1 MKIYIS
7 FLLVCL
13 PFAFQESRADST
25 WEEEDGYLGVQFS
38 VPLESGPKG
47 NLFAK
52 ANYNIL
58 LINSTEGYADGFA
71 IGFDK
76 LGFRS
81 VSYLRPSNILGIS
94 ESSVRDHSI
103 TLLTT
108 ENDHKSPKTNVV
120 LEAGTIVMYGII
132 GIILLGDALK
142 DFAED
147 LESKDSD

>member
-1 MKIYIS
+1 MKVYITY
-7 FLLVCL
+7 LLVCL
-13 PFAFQESRADST
+13 SFLSQESRADSI

-38 VPLESGPKG
+38 VPLESGSKS
-47 NLFAK
+47 NLFEK

-58 LINSTEGYADGFA
+58 LIDSTEGYADGIA

-81 VSYLRPSNILGIS
+81 ISYLRPSNILGIS
-94 ESSVRDHSI
+94 ESSVRNHSI

-108 ENDHKSPKTNVV
+108 KNGHDSPKTNVV
-120 LEAGTIVMYGII
+120 LEAGTIVMYGVV

-142 DFAED
+142 DFVED
-147 LESKDSD
+147 LEDNDDD